1 MNRKDALIIL
11 ALFTDV
17 MIVLSF
23 EAYGNGR
30 LFQEYINFS
39 RPIGFVFN
47 IANWYL
53 GILVIIVIFR
63 NRDKVRKFMG
73 VQ

>member
-1 MNRKDALIIL
+1 MNRKDWLIIL

-17 MIVLSF
+17 MVALSF

-30 LFQEYINFS
+30 LFLEYIDFS

>member
-1 MNRKDALIIL
+1 MNRKDWLIIL

-17 MIVLSF
+17 MVALSF

-30 LFQEYINFS
+30 LFQDFIDLS
-39 RPIGFVFN
+39 RPIGVVFYLV
-47 IANWYL
+47 NWYL
-53 GILVIIVIFR
+53 GVVTIISIYQS
-63 NRDKVRKFMG
+63 RDKIRKFMG